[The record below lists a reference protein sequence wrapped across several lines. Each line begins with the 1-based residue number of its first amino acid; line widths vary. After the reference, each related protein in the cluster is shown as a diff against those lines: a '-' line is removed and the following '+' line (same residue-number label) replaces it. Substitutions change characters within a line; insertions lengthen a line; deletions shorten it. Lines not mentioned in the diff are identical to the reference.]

1 MLHNESLPVRG
12 FAAGF
17 QALKRESARLYA
29 FETVWRGVAQQSQS
43 TFVNFAM
50 FDTYAHWGRCNKSP
64 GLSCVW
70 LGFHTLLDDAYAN
83 VRTVSFWDARC
94 ARDELAN
101 ARFAAPD
108 PGLVRNL
115 LADCRASIAL
125 CHNE

>member
-1 MLHNESLPVRG
+1 M
-12 FAAGF
+12 
-17 QALKRESARLYA
+17 
-29 FETVWRGVAQQSQS
+29 WRGVAQQSQS

-108 PGLVRNL
+108 PDLVRNL
-115 LADCRASIAL
+115 LADCRASIAP